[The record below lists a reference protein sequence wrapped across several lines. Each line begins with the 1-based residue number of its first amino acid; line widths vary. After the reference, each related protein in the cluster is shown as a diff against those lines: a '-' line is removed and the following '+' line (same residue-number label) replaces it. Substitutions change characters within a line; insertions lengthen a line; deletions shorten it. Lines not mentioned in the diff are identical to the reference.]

1 MRTVFSVVFAL
12 VASASVRAQAPAA
25 PPPPTTA
32 PGATPVVATTT
43 VPTAWACTQKTLV
56 DDVPC
61 TVEGK
66 TAPQAASKDGG
77 KEQQRQ
83 AKLIADDACRALAR
97 SGEPDEDK
105 GLLNVC
111 NTRMTVAIKKC
122 GGDGTRRLLD
132 DDGRFNPGHTRC
144 YGALAAVVRDMTV
157 LAETSSTCCECVA
170 DRCGGSADKCV
181 ERMGANAKPDA
192 SAQCLASTCSA
203 ECAVLQLTTR
213 KP

>member
-1 MRTVFSVVFAL
+1 MRAVLFVCSLIVATSSLAQAPP
-12 VASASVRAQAPAA
+12 ASASAPPAPTSSAA
-25 PPPPTTA
+25 P
-32 PGATPVVATTT
+32 VA
-43 VPTAWACTQKTLV
+43 PTAWACTMKTLV

-66 TAPQAASKDGG
+66 SAAQAPSKDAG

-83 AKLIADDACRALAR
+83 AKLVADDACRALAR
-97 SGEPDEDK
+97 SGEPDEDR
-105 GLLNVC
+105 GLLSVC
-111 NTRMTVAIKKC
+111 NARMALAVKKC
-122 GGDGTRRLLD
+122 GGDGARRLLD

-144 YGALAAVVRDMTV
+144 YGALAAVVRDV
-157 LAETSSTCCECVA
+157 SSLAETASTCCECVA
-170 DRCGGSADKCV
+170 DRCGGNAEKCV

-192 SAQCLASTCSA
+192 SAQCLTSTCSA